1 MLSHFLSFLSLVSI
15 GIIFALSLLR
25 LVNEGFQF
33 WPPPSKKSWQHR
45 TFMLLFRGFLYPLII
60 LTVLKFDLL
69 NGTRALLQYAV
80 GTVLLVTGFGL
91 AFWITHRMGW
101 RNAFGE
107 KRGLQTLGFFSQ
119 SRNPIYVA
127 TWLGLLGWA
136 LIANNIL
143 ISIHLMLWAL
153 LYVFAP
159 FFEEPWLENEY
170 GDEYL
175 AYKARTPRFL

>member
-1 MLSHFLSFLSLVSI
+1 MLSHFLSFVSLVSV
-15 GIIFALSLLR
+15 GIIFALSLISLF
-25 LVNEGFQF
+25 NDDFQF
-33 WPPPSKKSWQHR
+33 WPPPIKKSWQHR

-69 NGTRALLQYAV
+69 NGTRALIQYAV

-91 AFWITHRMGW
+91 AFWITRRMGW

-107 KRGLQTLGFFSQ
+107 KRGLHTSGFFSQ

-143 ISIHLMLWAL
+143 ISVHLMLWAL
-153 LYVFAP
+153 LYVLAP
-159 FFEEPWLENEY
+159 FFEEPWLESEY

-175 AYKARTPRFL
+175 AYKSRTPRFL